1 LRRSFA
7 LHGCVLCFVL
17 STSALLEPRAAVA
30 APSEAPPNDPQALF
44 EKGKDAMS
52 IGRFA
57 EAERLF
63 QLSLD
68 LAPKASAAFN
78 LAVARRGMGKPKEA
92 HDTLLELLAGRYGP
106 LPDDRRAQTE
116 ELAHETERDIS
127 TLVVSM
133 KGAPVAEV
141 RIDGARIGEVTD
153 GRELRTP
160 VNPGEH
166 LVTLS
171 AKLRDTTERSVVAGP
186 GKTSRVATTLT
197 LSREARRA
205 TLVLV
210 AELPSDDVEIV
221 GAGRGRGSLERKLD
235 PGRYRVRVISPHGT
249 RTSTVDLEPAT
260 SHRVVLESP
269 HASLVSSPWFWAAT
283 AVVAGGAVASY
294 FLLRDHERD
303 PLKDPVFGVTETLRS
318 K

>member
-1 LRRSFA
+1 MATLRRCA
-7 LHGCVLCFVL
+7 LCLVVSASVL
-17 STSALLEPRAAVA
+17 SPRAVA
-30 APSEAPPNDPQALF
+30 APNEGEPNDAQALF
-44 EKGKDAMS
+44 EQGKDAMS
-52 IGRFA
+52 VGRFA

-63 QLSLD
+63 QRSLE
-68 LAPKASAAFN
+68 LVPKASAAFN

-92 HDTLLELLAGRYGP
+92 HDTLLDLLAGRYGP
-106 LPDDRRAQTE
+106 LPEDRRAQTQ
-116 ELAHETERDIS
+116 ELARETQRDVA

-141 RIDGARIGEVTD
+141 RVDGARIGDVQ
-153 GRELRTP
+153 GGAELRTP
-160 VNPGEH
+160 INPGEH

-171 AKLRDTTERSVVAGP
+171 AKLRDTAERTVAVGP
-186 GKTSRVATTLT
+186 GKTSRIATTMT

-210 AELPSDDVEIV
+210 AELPSDEVEIV
-221 GAGRGRGSLERKLD
+221 GAGRGRGSVERKLD
-235 PGRYRVRVISPHGT
+235 PGRYRIRVISPNGT
-249 RTSTVDLEPAT
+249 RTSTIDLEPAT

-269 HASLVSSPWFWAAT
+269 HASLLSSPWFWAAT
-283 AVVAGGAVASY
+283 AVVAGGAVTSY

-303 PLKDPVFGVTETLRS
+303 PVGDPVFGVTETLRS

>member
-1 LRRSFA
+1 MLRGA
-7 LHGCVLCFVL
+7 LGVFLVI
-17 STSALLEPRAAVA
+17 AAMAPPRASIA
-30 APSEAPPNDPQALF
+30 APGEATQPDAQALF
-44 EKGKDAMS
+44 EQGKDAMS
-52 IGRFA
+52 VGRFA

-63 QLSLD
+63 QRSLE
-68 LAPKASAAFN
+68 LVPKASAAFN

-92 HDTLLELLAGRYGP
+92 HDTLLDLLAGRFGP

-116 ELAHETERDIS
+116 ELARETERDVA
-127 TLVVSM
+127 TLIVAM

-141 RIDGARIGEVTD
+141 RMDGARVGDVAE
-153 GRELRTP
+153 GRELRTT

-171 AKLRDTTERSVVAGP
+171 AKLRDTAERAIAVGP
-186 GKTSRVATTLT
+186 GRTGRVAAALT

-210 AELPSDDVEIV
+210 AELPSDEVEIV
-221 GAGRGRGSLERKLD
+221 GAGRGRGTLERKLD
-235 PGRYRVRVISPHGT
+235 PGPYTVRVISASGE
-249 RTSTVDLEPAT
+249 RTSTVELLPAT

-269 HASLVSSPWFWAAT
+269 RASLIASPWFWTAA

-303 PLKDPVFGVTETLRS
+303 PVGDPVFGVTETLRS
-318 K
+318 R